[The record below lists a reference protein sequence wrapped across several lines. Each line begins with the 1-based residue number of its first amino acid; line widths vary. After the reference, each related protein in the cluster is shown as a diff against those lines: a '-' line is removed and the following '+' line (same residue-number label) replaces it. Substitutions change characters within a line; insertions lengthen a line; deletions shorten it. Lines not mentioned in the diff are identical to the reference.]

1 MARLYFKFGAM
12 GSSKTAQALMCKFNY
27 EQKGFKVL
35 LMKPKLDN
43 RDVENGI
50 YYVKSR
56 IGLKSECL
64 TFNKHE
70 SVLDLYCKSN
80 INNDIGVII
89 VDECQFCTSLQID
102 EFKEITKSIPV
113 LCYGLKTDFKSELF
127 EGSKRLLEIAD
138 SIQEIKSV
146 CRCGAKATMNARIIN
161 GIVTTVG
168 DSILI
173 GGDESYEGMCYW
185 CWKEAISK
193 NNK

>member
-70 SVLDLYCKSN
+70 SVLDLYCKN
-80 INNDIGVII
+80 NVNNDIGVII

-138 SIQEIKSV
+138 SIQEVKSV

-161 GIVTTVG
+161 GKVTTVG

-193 NNK
+193 NKK